1 MNMKRIILYSLLG
14 LAMIA
19 ISCNNNT
26 YSRLRAQEDKLI
38 ANYISRNNL
47 EIVTTEPS
55 DDHVWAEN
63 EYYKVAGVD
72 NFYFHLISRGDSVR
86 YDTISATRIDTV
98 DQKIIANDLIVARY
112 KRFGL
117 TENADTLSYWTTLD
131 QAYPTE
137 FHYLNTVECE
147 CMAWHYAVKLMK
159 YPDSQCEI
167 IVPSKLGFSDDQ
179 STVTPYVYILKI
191 KVKQ

>member
-1 MNMKRIILYSLLG
+1 
-14 LAMIA
+14 MIA
-19 ISCNNNT
+19 VSCSNNT

-55 DDHVWAEN
+55 DDHVWGEK

-86 YDTISATRIDTV
+86 YDTISATRIDTIS
-98 DQKIIANDLIVARY
+98 QKIISNDLIVTRY

-117 TENADTLSYWTTLD
+117 TENADTISYWTTLD
-131 QAYPTE
+131 RAYPVE
-137 FHYLNTVECE
+137 FHYGNTSECDAV
-147 CMAWHYAVKLMK
+147 AWHLAIKQMK
-159 YPDSQCEI
+159 YTDSQCEI
-167 IVPSKLGFSDDQ
+167 IVPSKLGFSNDQ
-179 STVTPYVYILKI
+179 ETVTPYVYILKI